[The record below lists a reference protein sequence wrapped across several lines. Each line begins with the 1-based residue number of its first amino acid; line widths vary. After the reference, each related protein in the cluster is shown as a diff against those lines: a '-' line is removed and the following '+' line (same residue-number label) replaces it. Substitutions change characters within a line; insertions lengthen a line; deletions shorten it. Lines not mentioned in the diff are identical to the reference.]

1 MQFNIDDS
9 FGYWINV
16 VALKLKNEL
25 NRCFSNYE
33 ITAEQWAVLNRLW
46 DEDGVTQKELA
57 EKTAKD
63 QPNTGRILEKLE
75 KKGFVSRRSDK
86 NDRRILLVFL
96 TSKGKE
102 FRSELVA
109 NAVSVLQNA
118 RKDITDA
125 EIETLKTILQKMSRN
140 I

>member
-1 MQFNIDDS
+1 MQFNIDNS

-46 DEDGVTQKELA
+46 DKDGVTQKELA

-75 KKGFVSRRSDK
+75 KKGFISRQSDK

-96 TSKGKE
+96 TPKGRE
-102 FRSELVA
+102 YREEMITGA
-109 NAVSVLQNA
+109 MEVLQRA
-118 RKDITDA
+118 SKDISDD
-125 EIETLKTILQKMSRN
+125 EIETLKSILQKISRN

>member
-1 MQFNIDDS
+1 MQFNIDNS

-46 DEDGVTQKELA
+46 DKDGVTQKELA

-75 KKGFVSRRSDK
+75 KKGFISRQSDK

-96 TSKGKE
+96 TPKGRE
-102 FRSELVA
+102 FRGEMITG
-109 NAVSVLQNA
+109 AVEVLQKA
-118 RKDITDA
+118 RKDISDD
-125 EIETLKTILQKMSRN
+125 EIETLKNILQKISRN

>member
-1 MQFNIDDS
+1 LQFNIDDS

-25 NRCFSNYE
+25 NRRFRHYE

-75 KKGFVSRRSDK
+75 KKGFISRQSDK
-86 NDRRILLVFL
+86 KDRRILLVFL
-96 TSKGKE
+96 TPKGRE
-102 FRSELVA
+102 FREEMIA
-109 NAVSVLQNA
+109 GAMEVLQRA
-118 RKDITDA
+118 RKDITDD
-125 EIETLKTILQKMSRN
+125 EMETLQSILQKMSRN